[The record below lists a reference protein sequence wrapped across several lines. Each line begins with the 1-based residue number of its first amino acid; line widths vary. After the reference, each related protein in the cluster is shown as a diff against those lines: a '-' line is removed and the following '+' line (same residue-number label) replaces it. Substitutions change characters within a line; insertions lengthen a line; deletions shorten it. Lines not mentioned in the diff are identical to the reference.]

1 MKKKF
6 CDKRMDRYLKNLV
19 IARGE
24 LLGIAFLLIAGFVLI
39 FEVVPLKAEGLTH
52 EIMRATEPQTLTIEV
67 GKSVVLRSPLPIKRA
82 SLGHPDIANTLV
94 LSPTQIYL
102 YGKVI
107 GTTNLTFWGRD
118 GHVFAIYNI
127 VVQPDLTR
135 LKSQLHELFPEEN
148 GIKVHA
154 AHDHIT
160 LSGSVTGADV
170 VDQVLEVANAYAPK
184 KIMNLLQVGGV
195 QQVMLEVR
203 VAEMQ
208 RSLLK
213 RLGVNFGVVDN
224 GGSGFGN
231 TLLNGLSD
239 VVRPAA
245 GDVQSTIS
253 TAASLPFGYLFTP
266 NILFQAGIGAVT
278 LTGFIDALKTN
289 NLTKVLA
296 EPTLVTSSG
305 QEATFLAG
313 GEFPIP
319 VPQSFGVTTITFK
332 KFGIGLKFNP
342 LVLSD
347 GRINMKVSPEVSQ
360 LDAAN
365 GVSIVGGITIPALT
379 TRRVDTVIELQDGQS
394 FAMAGLISENIREAI
409 SKYPVLGDIPILG
422 ALFRSTSFQKDETEL
437 VVFVTVHLVKPVDM
451 KKQTLPTDA
460 FLEPNDFEFMLM
472 GYMEGVRDVSGSLPL
487 NGSGLSEPT
496 NPPSP
501 NTLPASPS
509 GGLEG
514 PFGHLAP

>member
-1 MKKKF
+1 MQTIMSSNTNHILF
-6 CDKRMDRYLKNLV
+6 
-19 IARGE
+19 G
-24 LLGIAFLLIAGFVLI
+24 GSIAGIVRSFMGIISVTMFLAVSLI
-39 FEVVPLKAEGLTH
+39 SVKSIASGAEGLTQ
-52 EIMRATEPQTLTIEV
+52 EIMRTAEPQTLTIEV
-67 GKSVVLRSPLPIKRA
+67 GKSVVLRSPIPIKRA

-94 LSPTQIYL
+94 LSPTQLYL

-135 LKSQLHELFPEEN
+135 LKAQLHELFPEEN
-148 GIKVHA
+148 GIKVHS

-160 LSGSVTGADV
+160 LSGSVSGTDV
-170 VDQVLEVANAYAPK
+170 VDQILEVANAYAPK

-213 RLGVNFGVVDN
+213 RLGINFGIVDN
-224 GGSGFGN
+224 GGVGFGA
-231 TLLNGLSD
+231 TTLNGLSEI
-239 VVRPAA
+239 VKTSA
-245 GDVQSTIS
+245 GTL
-253 TAASLPFGYLFTP
+253 ASSVGVSPFGFNFTP
-266 NILFQAGIGAVT
+266 NVLLRGVSGA
-278 LTGFIDALKTN
+278 LTWTAFIDALKGN

-319 VPQSFGVTTITFK
+319 VPQSFGVTTIK
-332 KFGIGLKFNP
+332 YKQFGIGLKFNP
-342 LVLSD
+342 IVMSE
-347 GRINMKVSPEVSQ
+347 GRISMKVSPEVSQ

-394 FAMAGLISENIREAI
+394 FAMAGLIQENIREAI
-409 SKYPVLGDIPILG
+409 SKYPVLGDIPVLG
-422 ALFRSTSFQKDETEL
+422 TLFRSTSFQKDETEL
-437 VVFVTVHLVKPVDM
+437 VVIVTVHLVKPADM
-451 KKQTLPTDA
+451 RNHALPTDA
-460 FLEPNDFEFMLM
+460 FLEPNDFEFLLM
-472 GYMEGVRDVSGSLPL
+472 GYMEGVRESPNPQGKDSGMSQPSDFNQVEALPL
-487 NGSGLSEPT
+487 
-496 NPPSP
+496 
-501 NTLPASPS
+501 ASN

>member
-1 MKKKF
+1 MTSNSNQTISCLRIESF
-6 CDKRMDRYLKNLV
+6 ASLFKRNLYLVL
-19 IARGE
+19 
-24 LLGIAFLLIAGFVLI
+24 FLTGSIIFGGSGF
-39 FEVVPLKAEGLTH
+39 ANANGLTQ
-52 EIMRATEPQTLTIEV
+52 EIMRAAEPQTLNIEV
-67 GKSVVLRSPLPIKRA
+67 GKSVVLRSPIPIKRA

-94 LSPTQIYL
+94 LSPTQLYL

-135 LKSQLHELFPEEN
+135 LKAQLHELFPEEK
-148 GIKVHA
+148 GIKVSA

-170 VDQVLEVANAYAPK
+170 VDQVLQVAGAYAPK
-184 KIMNLLQVGGV
+184 RIMNLLQVGGV

-224 GGSGFGN
+224 GGVGFGV
-231 TLLNGLSD
+231 TTLNGLSQ
-239 VVRPAA
+239 VVKLSAA
-245 GDVQSTIS
+245 TIGS
-253 TAASLPFGYLFTP
+253 SIGLNPFGFNFTP
-266 NILFQAGIGAVT
+266 NVLLGGASGSNT
-278 LTGFIDALKTN
+278 WTGFIDALKAN

-296 EPTLVTSSG
+296 EPTLVASSG
-305 QEATFLAG
+305 QEAVFLAG

-319 VPQSFGVTTITFK
+319 VPQSFGVTTIRFK

-342 LVLSD
+342 IVLSE
-347 GRINMKVSPEVSQ
+347 GRISMKVSPEVSQ

-365 GVSIVGGITIPALT
+365 GVSIVGGITVPALT

-394 FAMAGLISENIREAI
+394 FAMAGLIQENLREAI
-409 SKYPVLGDIPILG
+409 SKYPILGDIPILG

-437 VVFVTVHLVKPVDM
+437 IVIVTVHLVKPVDM
-451 KKQTLPTDA
+451 KKHSLPTDA

-472 GYMEGVRDVSGSLPL
+472 GYMEGVGDSPVIPSKDG
-487 NGSGLSEPT
+487 GMSEPT
-496 NPPSP
+496 ESSQEKP
-501 NTLPASPS
+501 LPLASG

>member
-1 MKKKF
+1 MTSIPRQIPSNPRKASFAKHV
-6 CDKRMDRYLKNLV
+6 KRNLSIFLV
-19 IARGE
+19 ITGS
-24 LLGIAFLLIAGFVLI
+24 IFLL
-39 FEVVPLKAEGLTH
+39 EEGLVHANGLTQ
-52 EIMRATEPQTLTIEV
+52 EIMRAAEPQTLNIEV
-67 GKSVVLRSPLPIKRA
+67 GKSVVLRSPVPIKRA

-94 LSPTQIYL
+94 LSPTQLYL
-102 YGKVI
+102 YGKVV

-118 GHVFAIYNI
+118 GHVFAIYN
-127 VVQPDLTR
+127 VVIQPDLTR
-135 LKSQLHELFPEEN
+135 LKAQLHELFPEEK
-148 GIKVHA
+148 GIKVSA

-160 LSGSVTGADV
+160 LSGSVTGSDV
-170 VDQVLEVANAYAPK
+170 VDQVLQVANAYAPK
-184 KIMNLLQVGGV
+184 RIMNLLQVGGV

-213 RLGVNFGVVDN
+213 RLGVNIGVVDN
-224 GGSGFGN
+224 GGNGFVN
-231 TLLNGLSD
+231 TMLSGLSD
-239 VVRPAA
+239 VVRNPSGDISSTVSRAA
-245 GDVQSTIS
+245 VS
-253 TAASLPFGYLFTP
+253 PFAYLFTP
-266 NILFQAGIGAVT
+266 NILFQAGIGATT

-305 QEATFLAG
+305 QEAAFLAG

-319 VPQSFGVTTITFK
+319 VPQSFGVTTIQFK

-342 LVLSD
+342 LVMSE
-347 GRINMKVSPEVSQ
+347 GRISMKVSPEVSQ

-394 FAMAGLISENIREAI
+394 FAMAGLIQENLREAI
-409 SKYPVLGDIPILG
+409 NKYPILGDIPVLG

-437 VVFVTVHLVKPVDM
+437 VVIVTVHLVKPVDM
-451 KKQTLPTDA
+451 KKQTLPTDTY
-460 FLEPNDFEFMLM
+460 LEPNDFEFFLM
-472 GYMEGVRDVSGSLPL
+472 GYMEGVGDPPILRQGGSDM
-487 NGSGLSEPT
+487 SRSTDSIQE
-496 NPPSP
+496 
-501 NTLPASPS
+501 NTLPLASG